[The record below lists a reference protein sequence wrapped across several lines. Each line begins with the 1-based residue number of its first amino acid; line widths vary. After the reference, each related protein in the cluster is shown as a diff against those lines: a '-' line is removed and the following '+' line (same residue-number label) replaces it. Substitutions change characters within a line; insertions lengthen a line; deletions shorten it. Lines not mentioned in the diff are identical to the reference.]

1 MTYRTQTGAIEIA
14 LVCNRIANAS
24 AQITGMNNPVYMSE
38 GTAAEIE
45 NMKAKIRQDLEQAMA
60 ALNALPTAEAHG
72 TAIMDEVK

>member
-1 MTYRTQTGAIEIA
+1 MAYRTQTGAIEIA
-14 LVCNRIANAS
+14 LVCNRIANDA

-45 NMKAKIRQDLEQAMA
+45 KMKAKIRKDLAQAMA

-72 TAIMDEVK
+72 AAIMDEVK